1 RQLVNKELIKG
12 SKEIQQAQVC
22 KSLIK
27 MKMKNRIKSQN
38 RMKMKIKKSKMM
50 SKNPKKIKVM
60 ESKKKNQMNRKN
72 RRTMLKTKA
81 KKTIPIKKMRIK
93 RIERHTIYKYASLF
107 FSWSNFS
114 FSFACASSLLYINV
128 IRDIHHIVDFLL
140 YSDNGQKR

>member
-1 RQLVNKELIKG
+1 KIKNKE
-12 SKEIQQAQVC
+12 
-22 KSLIK
+22 
-27 MKMKNRIKSQN
+27 
-38 RMKMKIKKSKMM
+38 SKMM
-50 SKNPKKIKVM
+50 SNNRKKIKEI

-72 RRTMLKTKA
+72 RKELQKKKAKKKTKLKMN